1 VVQPAGGL
9 EPVTAVAATLLGA
22 EVEQGKVATLQIVTV
37 TGVDPDAP
45 VPLKVYLLLPP
56 FLTLVIENA
65 GLTVKD
71 PEEPSSPTG
80 EVTEITPS
88 EVDWASRMVMDA
100 VAWPDA
106 LKVKL
111 LLPAPQVPAPG
122 YVGEY
127 NGP

>member
-1 VVQPAGGL
+1 VVQPADGL
-9 EPVTAVAATLLGA
+9 EPVTAVATTWLG
-22 EVEQGKVATLQIVTV
+22 EVGHGTVTTLQIVTV
-37 TGVDPDAP
+37 TGVAPDAP
-45 VPLKVYLLLPP
+45 VPLKVYLLLPT

-71 PEEPSSPTG
+71 PEEPISPTG
-80 EVTEITPS
+80 EVTETTPS
-88 EVDWASRMVMDA
+88 EVDWASRMVIDA

-111 LLPAPQVPAPG
+111 LLPAPQAPAPG

-127 NGP
+127 SGP

>member
-1 VVQPAGGL
+1 M
-9 EPVTAVAATLLGA
+9 LGN
-22 EVEQGKVATLQIVTV
+22 EVEQGKLTTLHIVTV
-37 TGVDPDAP
+37 TAVEPDAP

-56 FLTLVIENA
+56 FLTLVIENP

-71 PEEPSSPTG
+71 PEVPVSPTG
-80 EVTEITPS
+80 EVTDVTPS
-88 EVDWASRMVMDA
+88 EVDCASRMVMDA

-111 LLPAPQVPAPG
+111 LLPAPQVPAAG

-127 NGP
+127 SGPKKVTQFVAAVHPIATLP